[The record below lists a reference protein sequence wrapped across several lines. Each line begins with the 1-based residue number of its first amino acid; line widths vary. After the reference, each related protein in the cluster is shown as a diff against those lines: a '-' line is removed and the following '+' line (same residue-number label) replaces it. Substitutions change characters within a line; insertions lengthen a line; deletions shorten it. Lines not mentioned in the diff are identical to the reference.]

1 MNTPK
6 LWVLAILVLVAVN
19 LWSLKWLPPVGM
31 DDTLFSSI
39 SHNFVQKGRFA
50 WTMVRPIA
58 RFDENEVMMGRLHLG
73 GLAAMGFLWGPSITS
88 DRLWSWCMAVV
99 SLFVLWQLAKS
110 SLGPSWGIP
119 AVALCIA
126 EPMFF
131 SWSHIPRPE
140 MMTTAIF
147 LLAIFCGMKALDKM
161 GRMWLFLAGLLG
173 ALAIDV
179 HLPGVILAPSIAIA
193 LILCQKKSI
202 SFRLNLICFLVGAFI
217 GLSWYLTCHVLV
229 DPQLYSLQWGFHSFV
244 NKIIE
249 TSVGSLVAKI
259 PREYLRYY
267 QWFWGTGVH
276 RVRLFEGILILC
288 GIIIQVR
295 STNVKS
301 RYLSITTLSL
311 IAIMGLT
318 VNRKV
323 VYYLLPLYP
332 LFVLHALA
340 ALQSLVEIKRFG
352 SVREMSRSFSRSCK
366 VVGTLGLVGLFVFY
380 LFQDL
385 AELNKFWQ
393 TNYNRYVA
401 EIISVIPENAVV
413 AGSPSL
419 WYSLGKRNNLLATV
433 SVLWAIDYNKFQG
446 YPETSA
452 AEIMSQEQIEFV
464 VIEPYVRQLINSQ
477 ESASGSSLMNFLHS
491 ECKLLKAFRNEKYIG
506 VGDCP
511 EGELTEVFAVVTQH
525 Y

>member
-1 MNTPK
+1 
-6 LWVLAILVLVAVN
+6 
-19 LWSLKWLPPVGM
+19 
-31 DDTLFSSI
+31 
-39 SHNFVQKGRFA
+39 
-50 WTMVRPIA
+50 
-58 RFDENEVMMGRLHLG
+58 
-73 GLAAMGFLWGPSITS
+73 
-88 DRLWSWCMAVV
+88 MAVV

-119 AVALCIA
+119 AVALCTA

-140 MMTTAIF
+140 MMMTAIF

-161 GRMWLFLAGLLG
+161 GKMWPFLAALLG
-173 ALAIDV
+173 TLAIDV

-202 SFRLNLICFLVGAFI
+202 SFRLNLICFIIGAFI
-217 GLSWYLTCHVLV
+217 GLSWYLTWHVIV
-229 DPQLYSLQWGFHSFV
+229 DPQLYSLQWEFHFLV
-244 NKIIE
+244 NKIIK
-249 TSVGSLVAKI
+249 TSVGSLVAQI

-288 GIIIQVR
+288 GIIIQIR

-301 RYLSITTLSL
+301 RYISITTLSL
-311 IAIMGLT
+311 IVIMGLT

-340 ALQSLVEIKRFG
+340 ALQSLVEIKRFAYI
-352 SVREMSRSFSRSCK
+352 REKSKIISRSCR

-380 LFQDL
+380 FSQDL
-385 AELNKFWQ
+385 IKLNKFWQ
-393 TNYNRYVA
+393 TDYDRYIA
-401 EIISVIPENAVV
+401 QITTVIPAGVVV

-419 WYSLGKRNNLLATV
+419 WYSFGKRNNLLATV
-433 SVLWAIDYNKFQG
+433 SVLWAIDYNKFRG

-452 AEIMSQEQIEFV
+452 AEIMRQEKIEFV
-464 VIEPYVRQLINSQ
+464 VIEPFVRKLINSQ
-477 ESASGSSLMNFLHS
+477 ETASGSSLMNFLHS

-506 VGDCP
+506 IGECP